1 MSYTLK
7 PTLVDFIENYKTRT
21 NTIPHLEEG
30 TNNKRI
36 SDITK
41 LDIAAELKYLSDNNN
56 TEGLT
61 DLLATLINY
70 YKLKTE
76 SKTKAIKRFKDYLI
90 EVSQIADGLFKD
102 FSRLK
107 LFNEP
112 ILERRKGI
120 IYNFTIKNLEI
131 PIENPTEIS
140 LNLEE
145 YARKLPPT
153 SSTLN

>member
-1 MSYTLK
+1 MSYTQK
-7 PTLVDFIENYKTRT
+7 PTLVDFIEDYKTLKKT
-21 NTIPHLEEG
+21 LPYLEEG

-36 SDITK
+36 HDITK
-41 LDIAAELKYLSDNNN
+41 SDIAAELKYLSDNNN

-76 SKTKAIKRFKDYLI
+76 SKTQAIKRFKDYLI

-107 LFNEP
+107 LFNDP
-112 ILERRKGI
+112 LLESRKGI

-131 PIENPTEIS
+131 PIKNPTEIS
-140 LNLEE
+140 LNLED
-145 YARKLPPT
+145 YARKLPPP

>member
-21 NTIPHLEEG
+21 NTIPHLEER

-36 SDITK
+36 YDITK
-41 LDIAAELKYLSDNNN
+41 SDIAAELKYLSDNNN

-131 PIENPTEIS
+131 PIENSTEIS
-140 LNLEE
+140 LNLED
-145 YARKLPPT
+145 YARKLPP

>member
-1 MSYTLK
+1 MSYTQK
-7 PTLVDFIENYKTRT
+7 PTLVDFIEDYKTTR
-21 NTIPHLEEG
+21 NTIPDLEEG

-36 SDITK
+36 YDITK
-41 LDIAAELKYLSDNNN
+41 SDIAAELKYLSDNNN

-61 DLLATLINY
+61 DFLATLINY

-76 SKTKAIKRFKDYLI
+76 SKTQAIKRFKDYLI

-107 LFNEP
+107 LFNDP
-112 ILERRKGI
+112 LLESRKGI

-131 PIENPTEIS
+131 PIKNPTEIS
-140 LNLEE
+140 LNLED
-145 YARKLPPT
+145 YARKLPPP